1 MSNAQFRWILIF
13 STLLCL
19 AACGGR
25 PVEALSA
32 AEKAMA
38 DASLAKTC
46 APDEYL
52 AAQKL
57 LEKAKSLAEKGE
69 HARAKATA
77 IAAEKLA
84 KKAIVK
90 AQARK
95 DECLNPQ
102 APDAIDA
109 AEFVDESGPGQDAVD
124 ALSEGMQIIYFDY
137 NQPTLSD
144 EAKATLD
151 ANADWLLD
159 NESVTVTVEGHCDE
173 RGSTEYNL
181 ALGEKRAQVARKYL
195 LRKGVDKARIS
206 LVSYGE
212 ERPADYGAGE
222 AAHKRNR
229 RAVFRANE

>member
-1 MSNAQFRWILIF
+1 MLIKMKLILIF
-13 STLLCL
+13 AVIAGL

-25 PVEALSA
+25 PVEALSE

-46 APDEYL
+46 APDEYA

-57 LEKAKSLAEKGE
+57 LEKANAFAEKGE
-69 HARAKATA
+69 HARAKAAA

-84 KKAIVK
+84 KKAIAK

-95 DECLNPQ
+95 EECLNPKT
-102 APDAIDA
+102 PDSIDA
-109 AEFVDESGPGQDAVD
+109 ADFVDQSAPGLDAEDGPSDGMQVIYFEYNQQN
-124 ALSEGMQIIYFDY
+124 LSED
-137 NQPTLSD
+137 
-144 EAKATLD
+144 AKITLD
-151 ANADWLLD
+151 SNAEWLIK

-195 LRKGVDKARIS
+195 LRKGVEKNRVGI
-206 LVSYGE
+206 VSYGE
-212 ERPADYGAGE
+212 ERLADYGSDE

-229 RAVFRANE
+229 RAVFRANQ